1 MYLVVGLG
9 NPGNKYRDTRHNVGF
24 SVIDLLSERT
34 RTKVNKIKFK
44 SLYGEA
50 NIGGEKVLLVKP
62 QTYMNNSGESVLE
75 ISNFFKVPVENIIV
89 IMDDID
95 IDFGVVKVKRKGS
108 AGSHNGMKSIISL
121 LKQDNFP
128 RVKIGVGRPEP
139 GRDLADFVLGRFS
152 KNDEAEI
159 SDTIARAA
167 DAVECIVREDISSSM
182 NKYNG

>member
-1 MYLVVGLG
+1 MYVVVGLG
-9 NPGNKYRDTRHNVGF
+9 NPGSKYRDTRHNVGF

-34 RTKVNKIKFK
+34 KTKVNKIKFK

-95 IDFGVVKVKRKGS
+95 IDFSALKIRRKGS

-121 LKQDNFP
+121 LRDENFP
-128 RVKIGVGRPEP
+128 RVKIGVGRPQE
-139 GRDLADFVLGRFS
+139 GRDLSDFVLGRFS
-152 KNDEAEI
+152 KSEEVEMK
-159 SDTIARAA
+159 DTLDRAA
-167 DAVECIVREDISSSM
+167 DAVECIVREGVSDSM

>member
-1 MYLVVGLG
+1 MYVVVGLG
-9 NPGNKYRDTRHNVGF
+9 NPGSKYSDTRHNVGF

-62 QTYMNNSGESVLE
+62 QTYMNNSGEAVIE

-95 IDFGVVKVKRKGS
+95 IEFSAVKIKRKGS
-108 AGSHNGMKSIISL
+108 AGSHNGMKSIISI
-121 LKQDNFP
+121 LKDENFP
-128 RVKIGVGRPEP
+128 RIKIGVGRPEQ

-152 KNDEAEI
+152 KVEQVEMK
-159 SDTIARAA
+159 DTLDRAA
-167 DAVECIVREDISSSM
+167 DAVECIVREGVSGSM